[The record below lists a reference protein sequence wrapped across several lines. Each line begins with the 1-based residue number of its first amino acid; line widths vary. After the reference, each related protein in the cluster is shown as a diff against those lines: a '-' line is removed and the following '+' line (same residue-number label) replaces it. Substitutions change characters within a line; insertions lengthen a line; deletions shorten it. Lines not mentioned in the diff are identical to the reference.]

1 MYLLLRSNAVHHSAA
16 SWDGYN
22 VRMLNPYASF
32 LGDRDPVQVV
42 SSTPAELRRYFD
54 SLGPDGLRRSYAEG
68 KWSAKQVLCH
78 LADCEVVFAFRL
90 RQALAE
96 EHHTIQT
103 FDQEKWARSYESCD
117 AEAAMETFRVLRGW
131 NLALIQSLPPEVM
144 SKPLTHPERGTMEY
158 RDLLETMGGHDLNH
172 LGQLA
177 KIAGEK

>member
-1 MYLLLRSNAVHHSAA
+1 MQLGHDRATL
-16 SWDGYN
+16 DGYN

-32 LGDRDPVQVV
+32 LGDRDPIQVV
-42 SSTPAELRRYFD
+42 SHTPTELARYFE
-54 SLGPDGLRRSYAEG
+54 SLGQDGLRRSYAPG

-96 EHHTIQT
+96 DHHTIQP

-117 AEAAMETFRVLRGW
+117 AQGAVETFRVLRGW
-131 NLALIQSLPPEVM
+131 NLALIRSLPAEVM

-158 RDLLETMGGHDLNH
+158 RNLLETMGGHDLNH

-177 KIAGEK
+177 QIAGEK